1 MPDSLHNT
9 TTMVP
14 IQQKRKP
21 INRGEV
27 PLLRRAA
34 VIGHLWHS
42 QGNGEDSAGNCRQT
56 LLEVFGLPHRTVTV
70 TDMVKKAKWRT
81 REAIG
86 NREGKE
92 AISEDRITLDDMLNA
107 LKDAK
112 RQGRPQANT
121 EG

>member
-1 MPDSLHNT
+1 MAKWETLPDSLHT

-34 VIGHLWHS
+34 VIGYLWHS
-42 QGNGEDSAGNCRQT
+42 QGNGEDSTGNGRQT
-56 LLEVFGLPHRTVTV
+56 LVEVFGLPHRTVTV

-81 REAIG
+81 GEAIG
-86 NREGKE
+86 NREGKAMAE
-92 AISEDRITLDDMLNA
+92 AISEDRITLDDI

-112 RQGRPQANT
+112 
-121 EG
+121 

>member
-1 MPDSLHNT
+1 MGDSLHNT

-34 VIGHLWHS
+34 VIGYLWYS
-42 QGNGEDSAGNCRQT
+42 KGNGEDSTGNGRQT
-56 LLEVFGLPHRTVTV
+56 LVEVFGLPHRTVTV
-70 TDMVKKAKWRT
+70 TDMVKKAKWRA
-81 REAIG
+81 REGIG
-86 NREGKE
+86 NREGKVMAE
-92 AISEDRITLDDMLNA
+92 AVSEDRITLDDMLNA

-112 RQGRPQANT
+112 RQ
-121 EG
+121 E